1 MLTGPNLIVAACVVS
16 GIIHAFTT
24 ENFSFQNVLNKLKIQ
39 ATDQIQFGDI
49 LKEVSAKD
57 LEKYASELN
66 HRSFSDFYFFQTI
79 ICPGSV
85 YIINPASE
93 N

>member
-49 LKEVSAKD
+49 LKEVSA
-57 LEKYASELN
+57 
-66 HRSFSDFYFFQTI
+66 
-79 ICPGSV
+79 
-85 YIINPASE
+85 
-93 N
+93 

>member
-57 LEKYASELN
+57 LEKYASQLN
-66 HRSFSDFYFFQTI
+66 HRSFSDFYFFSNYYLPRLCIYNQS
-79 ICPGSV
+79 GW
-85 YIINPASE
+85 
-93 N
+93 